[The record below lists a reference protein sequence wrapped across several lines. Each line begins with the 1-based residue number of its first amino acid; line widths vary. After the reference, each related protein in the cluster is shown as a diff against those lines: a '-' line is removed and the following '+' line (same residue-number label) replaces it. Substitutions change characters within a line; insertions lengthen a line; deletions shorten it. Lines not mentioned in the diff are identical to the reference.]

1 MKKETYTYP
10 HSSFLSIEKDMNI
23 IINKMF
29 ENDRLK
35 KLLYYNT
42 KDCLNKP
49 KLTEEQTLS
58 LINKQIKMVP
68 KLYVDKSVLNYIII
82 SFDNFIESGNPQF
95 RDNII
100 EFDIICH
107 FDQWQLKDF
116 DLRPYRIAA
125 EIDSMLDKQKL
136 TGIGLL
142 EFYGAK
148 EILLTDEFAGLCLMY
163 KTYHGEE
170 DKKKMPNPADQEEFE
185 QEYKEMIQ
193 AQKEAEKDYPN
204 GLQASL
210 IDRD

>member
-68 KLYVDKSVLNYIII
+68 KLYVDKSILNYIII
-82 SFDNFIESGNPQF
+82 SFDNFTQSANPEF

-107 FDQWQLKDF
+107 FDQWQMNDF
-116 DLRPYRIAA
+116 KLRPYRIAA
-125 EIDSMLDKQKL
+125 EIDMLFNNQKM
-136 TGIGLL
+136 TGIGELQFL
-142 EFYGAK
+142 GANQ
-148 EILLTDEFAGLCLMY
+148 IILTDEFAGLCLMY
-163 KTYHGEE
+163 QAVHGEE
-170 DKKKMPNPADQEEFE
+170 DKKYMPNPNE
-185 QEYKEMIQ
+185 
-193 AQKEAEKDYPN
+193 EKDFIVDFDQIFN
-204 GLQASL
+204 QK
-210 IDRD
+210 

>member
-82 SFDNFIESGNPQF
+82 SFDNFTQSANPEF
-95 RDNII
+95 RDNIV
-100 EFDIICH
+100 EFDIMCH
-107 FDQWQLKDF
+107 FDQWQMNDF
-116 DLRPYRIAA
+116 KLRPYRIAA
-125 EIDSMLDKQKL
+125 EIDMLFNNQKM
-136 TGIGLL
+136 TGIGELQFL
-142 EFYGAK
+142 GANQV
-148 EILLTDEFAGLCLMY
+148 ILTDEFAGLCLMY
-163 KTYHGEE
+163 QAVHGEE
-170 DKKKMPNPADQEEFE
+170 DKKYMPNPNE
-185 QEYKEMIQ
+185 
-193 AQKEAEKDYPN
+193 EKDFIVDFDQIFN
-204 GLQASL
+204 QK
-210 IDRD
+210 

>member
-82 SFDNFIESGNPQF
+82 SFDNFTPSDNPEF
-95 RDNII
+95 RDNIV

-107 FDQWQLKDF
+107 FDQWQMNDF
-116 DLRPYRIAA
+116 KLRPYRIAA
-125 EIDSMLDKQKL
+125 EIDMLFNNQKM
-136 TGIGLL
+136 TGIGELQFL
-142 EFYGAK
+142 GANQV
-148 EILLTDEFAGLCLMY
+148 ILTDEFAGLCLMY
-163 KTYHGEE
+163 QAVHGEE
-170 DKKKMPNPADQEEFE
+170 DKKYMPNPNE
-185 QEYKEMIQ
+185 
-193 AQKEAEKDYPN
+193 EKDFI
-204 GLQASL
+204 
-210 IDRD
+210 IDFDQIFNQK

>member
-23 IINKMF
+23 IINKIF

-82 SFDNFIESGNPQF
+82 SFDNFTQSANPEF
-95 RDNII
+95 RDNIV

-107 FDQWQLKDF
+107 FDQWQMNDF
-116 DLRPYRIAA
+116 KLRPYRIAA
-125 EIDSMLDKQKL
+125 EIDMLFNNQKM
-136 TGIGLL
+136 TGIGELQFL
-142 EFYGAK
+142 GANQ
-148 EILLTDEFAGLCLMY
+148 IILTDEFAGLCLMY
-163 KTYHGEE
+163 QAVHGEE
-170 DKKKMPNPADQEEFE
+170 DKKYMPNPNE
-185 QEYKEMIQ
+185 
-193 AQKEAEKDYPN
+193 EKDFIVDFDQIFN
-204 GLQASL
+204 QK
-210 IDRD
+210 